1 MPVGWGMRSECTRE
15 RALRELGERQVR
27 GYLEGMTMEPSDSG
41 PPRPDRPP
49 MNPLDWDLG
58 NVPPELPWGGVDE
71 AGRGA
76 WAGPVVAA
84 CVVLDQDSA
93 RRWAHVLRGVKDS
106 KQLTPDRRE
115 ALATELKA
123 ILPAWGIA
131 EVDALAIDR
140 ENILQATLMAMRQA
154 VSDLSVRPRILF
166 VDGNRGPGT
175 GLLERLVV
183 DGDALSCA
191 IGSASILAKA
201 HRDAVMVGLEEQHPG
216 YGFGQHK
223 GYGTALH
230 RARIRELGVSPVHR
244 ISYAPVAALQQVDE
258 GLRDALRHS
267 LDRCVSVAQLQAWV
281 ARDLRPA
288 YGRLKLVW
296 VETLRRRYA
305 DRLAQL
311 AEAEGLAR
319 EPE

>member
-1 MPVGWGMRSECTRE
+1 
-15 RALRELGERQVR
+15 
-27 GYLEGMTMEPSDSG
+27 
-41 PPRPDRPP
+41 
-49 MNPLDWDLG
+49 
-58 NVPPELPWGGVDE
+58 
-71 AGRGA
+71 
-76 WAGPVVAA
+76 VVAA
-84 CVVLDQDSA
+84 CAVLDPDA
-93 RRWAHVLRGVKDS
+93 VHRWGHVLRGVRDS
-106 KQLTPDRRE
+106 KQMTPDRRE
-115 ALATELKA
+115 ALAAELKA
-123 ILPAWGIA
+123 VLPAWGIG

-140 ENILQATLMAMRQA
+140 ENILGATMMAMRQA
-154 VSDLSVRPRILF
+154 TESLAVRPRILF

-191 IGSASILAKA
+191 LGAASILAKA
-201 HRDAVMVGLEEQHPG
+201 HRDALMIGLEERYPG

-258 GLRDALRHS
+258 ALRDGLRHS
-267 LDRCVSVAQLQAWV
+267 LDRCSTVGGLQAWV
-281 ARDLRPA
+281 ASELRPA

-311 AEAEGLAR
+311 AQAEGLAGGAD
-319 EPE
+319 